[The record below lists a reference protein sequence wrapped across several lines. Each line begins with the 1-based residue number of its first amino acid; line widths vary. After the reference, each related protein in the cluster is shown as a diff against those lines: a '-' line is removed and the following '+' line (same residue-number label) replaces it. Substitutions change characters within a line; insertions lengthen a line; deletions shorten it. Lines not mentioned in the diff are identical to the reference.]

1 MTVIKDEIEKEVR
14 FPSDSTASQ
23 EKDILVKM
31 VNGIINKNFNHE
43 IDISGFI
50 KKGDGKPIF
59 KRI

>member
-43 IDISGFI
+43 IDISRFI
-50 KKGDGKPIF
+50 KKGEEKPIF